1 MALEQ
6 LAPKINTQKSK
17 NVNVLIFPMK
27 ILQEFFWVSY
37 CSRLSNANWEIA
49 VIFFIFMS
57 GQLKGNAKM
66 ENKYLIASRKLWHV
80 ISLYP

>member
-17 NVNVLIFPMK
+17 NVHVLIFPMK

-37 CSRLSNANWEIA
+37 CSRLSNAN
-49 VIFFIFMS
+49 
-57 GQLKGNAKM
+57 
-66 ENKYLIASRKLWHV
+66 
-80 ISLYP
+80 